1 MQFIKPQ
8 QYTYDMLCE
17 IEAEQEEKK
26 TGFAPLRELLCD
38 AVIIV
43 EYAAILIFA
52 LIVTYSR
59 FKEGFFIIDTSS
71 KFSAVNI
78 LFMCIYPVLIFWVLR
93 ICPWITNKFFIKAG
107 FLSKEKHTYAS
118 DDWLTLK
125 ASLRTAERCIKI
137 MTESETEPEITRAE
151 DHIKV
156 KYKENG
162 YTKKEKLFFEK
173 YTDKICKDNLLDF
186 SVLDDAISQFLGEKG
201 IDVKDEK

>member
-1 MQFIKPQ
+1 MQFTKPQ

-17 IEAEQEEKK
+17 IEAKQEEKK
-26 TGFAPLRELLCD
+26 AGFAPLRELLCV
-38 AVIIV
+38 AVISV

-52 LIVTYSR
+52 LIATYSR

-71 KFSAVNI
+71 TFSAVNI
-78 LFMCIYPVLIFWVLR
+78 FFMCIYPVLIFFVMR
-93 ICPWITNKFFIKAG
+93 ICPWMTHKFFIKAG
-107 FLSKEKHTYAS
+107 FLSKEKDAFAS

-137 MTESETEPEITRAE
+137 MTESETEPEITKA
-151 DHIKV
+151 DGYIKI

-162 YTKKEKLFFEK
+162 YTKKEKLFFDK
-173 YTDKICKDNLLDF
+173 YTGKICKDNLLDF
-186 SVLDDAISQFLGEKG
+186 SVLDDAISQFFREKG

>member
-17 IEAEQEEKK
+17 LEAKQEEKK
-26 TGFAPLRELLCD
+26 KTGFEPLCYV
-38 AVIIV
+38 VIIV
-43 EYAAILIFA
+43 EYAAILVFA
-52 LIVTYSR
+52 LIEAYIR
-59 FKEGFFIIDTSS
+59 FKEVFIIDTSS
-71 KFSAVNI
+71 KFSAANI
-78 LFMCIYPVLIFWVLR
+78 LFLCIYPVLIFFVLR
-93 ICPWITNKFFIKAG
+93 ICPWTTHKFFIKAG
-107 FLSKEKHTYAS
+107 FLSKEKDAFAS

-137 MTESETEPEITRAE
+137 MTESETEPEITKAE

-173 YTDKICKDNLLDF
+173 YTGKICKDNLLDF
-186 SVLDDAISQFLGEKG
+186 SVLDDAVSHFFREKG

>member
-17 IEAEQEEKK
+17 LEAKQEEKK
-26 TGFAPLRELLCD
+26 KTGFEPLCYV
-38 AVIIV
+38 VIIV
-43 EYAAILIFA
+43 EYAAILVFA
-52 LIVTYSR
+52 LIEAYIR
-59 FKEGFFIIDTSS
+59 FKEVFIIDTSS
-71 KFSAVNI
+71 KFSAANI
-78 LFMCIYPVLIFWVLR
+78 LFLCIYPVSLFFVLR
-93 ICPWITNKFFIKAG
+93 ICPWITHKFFIQVG
-107 FLSKEKHTYAS
+107 FLSKEKDTFAS

-137 MTESETEPEITRAE
+137 MTESETEPEITKAE

-173 YTDKICKDNLLDF
+173 YTGKICKDNLLDF
-186 SVLDDAISQFLGEKG
+186 SVLDDAVSHFFREKG

>member
-8 QYTYDMLCE
+8 QYTYEMLCE
-17 IEAEQEEKK
+17 IEAKQEEKK
-26 TGFAPLRELLCD
+26 AGYDPLIELLCV
-38 AVIIV
+38 AVISV

-52 LIVTYSR
+52 LIATYSR

-71 KFSAVNI
+71 TFSAVNMF
-78 LFMCIYPVLIFWVLR
+78 FMCIYPVLTFLFLR
-93 ICPWITNKFFIKAG
+93 ICPWLTHNFFIKAG
-107 FLSKEKHTYAS
+107 FLSKEKDAFAS

-137 MTESETEPEITRAE
+137 MTESETEPEITKAE
-151 DHIKV
+151 DHIKI

-173 YTDKICKDNLLDF
+173 YADKICKDNLLDF
-186 SVLDDAISQFLGEKG
+186 SVLDDAISQFFREKG

>member
-17 IEAEQEEKK
+17 IEAKQEEKK
-26 TGFAPLRELLCD
+26 KTGFEPLCY

-52 LIVTYSR
+52 LIEAYIR
-59 FKEGFFIIDTSS
+59 YKEADTSS

-78 LFMCIYPVLIFWVLR
+78 LFLCIYPVLIFYVLR
-93 ICPWITNKFFIKAG
+93 IGPWITHKFFIKAG
-107 FLSKEKHTYAS
+107 FLSKEKDAFAS

-125 ASLRTAERCIKI
+125 TSLRNAERCTKI
-137 MTESETEPEITRAE
+137 LTECENEPEITKA
-151 DHIKV
+151 DGHIKV

-173 YTDKICKDNLLDF
+173 YTGKICKDNLLDF
-186 SVLDDAISQFLGEKG
+186 SVLDDAVSHFFREKG

>member
-1 MQFIKPQ
+1 MQFTKPQ

-17 IEAEQEEKK
+17 IEAKQEEKK
-26 TGFAPLRELLCD
+26 AGFAPLRELLCV
-38 AVIIV
+38 AVISV

-52 LIVTYSR
+52 LIATYSR

-71 KFSAVNI
+71 TFSAVNI
-78 LFMCIYPVLIFWVLR
+78 FFMCIYPVLIFFVMR
-93 ICPWITNKFFIKAG
+93 ICPWITYKFFIRKG
-107 FLSKEKHTYAS
+107 FLSKEKDAFAS

-137 MTESETEPEITRAE
+137 MTESETEPEITKAQ

-173 YTDKICKDNLLDF
+173 YTGKICKDNLLDF
-186 SVLDDAISQFLGEKG
+186 SVLDDAISQFFREKG

>member
-1 MQFIKPQ
+1 MQFTKPQ

-17 IEAEQEEKK
+17 IEAKQEEKK
-26 TGFAPLRELLCD
+26 AGFAPLIELLCA

-43 EYAAILIFA
+43 EYASILIFA
-52 LIVTYSR
+52 LIATYSR

-71 KFSAVNI
+71 TFSAVNI
-78 LFMCIYPVLIFWVLR
+78 FFMCIYPVLIFFVMR
-93 ICPWITNKFFIKAG
+93 ICPWITYKFFIKEG
-107 FLSKEKHTYAS
+107 FLSKEKDAFAS

-137 MTESETEPEITRAE
+137 MTESGTEPEITKA
-151 DHIKV
+151 DGYIKI
-156 KYKENG
+156 KYTENG

-173 YTDKICKDNLLDF
+173 YTGKICKDNLLDF
-186 SVLDDAISQFLGEKG
+186 SVLDDAISQFFREKG

>member
-17 IEAEQEEKK
+17 IEAKQEEKK
-26 TGFAPLRELLCD
+26 AGFDPLIELLCV
-38 AVIIV
+38 AVIGV
-43 EYAAILIFA
+43 EYAAILVFA
-52 LIVTYSR
+52 LIATYSR

-71 KFSAVNI
+71 TFSAVNMF
-78 LFMCIYPVLIFWVLR
+78 FMCIYPVLTFLFLR
-93 ICPWITNKFFIKAG
+93 ICPWLTHKFFIKAG
-107 FLSKEKHTYAS
+107 FLSKEKDAFAS

-137 MTESETEPEITRAE
+137 MTESETEPEITKAE

-173 YTDKICKDNLLDF
+173 YADKICKDNLLDF
-186 SVLDDAISQFLGEKG
+186 SVLDDAISQFFREKG

>member
-17 IEAEQEEKK
+17 IEAEQKK
-26 TGFAPLRELLCD
+26 TGFELLLELLCD
-38 AVIIV
+38 AVIII
-43 EYAAILIFA
+43 EYASILVFA
-52 LIVTYSR
+52 LIEANIR

-78 LFMCIYPVLIFWVLR
+78 LFMCIYPVLIFYVLR
-93 ICPWITNKFFIKAG
+93 ICPWITHKFFIKAG
-107 FLSKEKHTYAS
+107 FLSKEKDDFAS

-125 ASLRTAERCIKI
+125 TSLRNAERCIKI
-137 MTESETEPEITRAE
+137 LTECENEPEITKTE

-173 YTDKICKDNLLDF
+173 YTGKICKDNLLDF
-186 SVLDDAISQFLGEKG
+186 SVLDDAISQFFREKG
-201 IDVKDEK
+201 IVKDEK

>member
-17 IEAEQEEKK
+17 IEAKQEEKK
-26 TGFAPLRELLCD
+26 AGFAPLIELLCA

-43 EYAAILIFA
+43 EYASILIFA

-71 KFSAVNI
+71 TFSAVNMFF
-78 LFMCIYPVLIFWVLR
+78 LCIYPVLIFFVLR
-93 ICPWITNKFFIKAG
+93 ICPWLTHKFFIKAG
-107 FLSKEKHTYAS
+107 FLSKEKDAFAS

-125 ASLRTAERCIKI
+125 TSLRNAECCIKI
-137 MTESETEPEITRAE
+137 LTECENEPEITKAE

-156 KYKENG
+156 KYTENG
-162 YTKKEKLFFEK
+162 YTKKEKLFFDK
-173 YTDKICKDNLLDF
+173 YTSKICKDNLLDF
-186 SVLDDAISQFLGEKG
+186 SVLDDAISHFFGEKG

>member
-8 QYTYDMLCE
+8 QYTYDMLCK

-26 TGFAPLRELLCD
+26 AGFDPLRELLCD

-43 EYAAILIFA
+43 EYAAILIFV
-52 LIVTYSR
+52 LIVTYIR

-78 LFMCIYPVLIFWVLR
+78 FFMCIYPVLIFFVLR
-93 ICPWITNKFFIKAG
+93 ICPWTTHKFFIKAG
-107 FLSKEKHTYAS
+107 FLSKEKDAFAS

-125 ASLRTAERCIKI
+125 TSLRNAECCIKI
-137 MTESETEPEITRAE
+137 LTECENEPEIIKA
-151 DHIKV
+151 DGHIKI
-156 KYKENG
+156 KYTENG
-162 YTKKEKLFFEK
+162 YTKKEKLFFDK
-173 YTDKICKDNLLDF
+173 YTGKICKDNLLDF
-186 SVLDDAISQFLGEKG
+186 SVLDDAISQFFREKG

>member
-1 MQFIKPQ
+1 MQFTKPQ
-8 QYTYDMLCE
+8 QYTYEMLCE
-17 IEAEQEEKK
+17 IEAKQEEKK
-26 TGFAPLRELLCD
+26 AGYDPLIELLCV
-38 AVIIV
+38 AVISV

-52 LIVTYSR
+52 LIATYSR

-71 KFSAVNI
+71 TFSAVNMF
-78 LFMCIYPVLIFWVLR
+78 FMCIYPVLTFLFLR
-93 ICPWITNKFFIKAG
+93 ICPWLTHKFFIKAG
-107 FLSKEKHTYAS
+107 FLSKEKDAFAG

-137 MTESETEPEITRAE
+137 MTESETEPEITKAE

-173 YTDKICKDNLLDF
+173 YTGKICKDNLLDF
-186 SVLDDAISQFLGEKG
+186 SVLDYSISQFFREKG

>member
-17 IEAEQEEKK
+17 IEAKQEEKK
-26 TGFAPLRELLCD
+26 AGFAPLRELLCD

-43 EYAAILIFA
+43 EYAAILIFV
-52 LIVTYSR
+52 LIVTYIR

-78 LFMCIYPVLIFWVLR
+78 FFMCIYPVLIFFVLR
-93 ICPWITNKFFIKAG
+93 ICPWTTHKFFIKAG
-107 FLSKEKHTYAS
+107 FLSKEKDAFAS

-137 MTESETEPEITRAE
+137 MTESETEPEITKAE

-162 YTKKEKLFFEK
+162 YTKKEKLFFEN
-173 YTDKICKDNLLDF
+173 YTSKICKDNLLDF
-186 SVLDDAISQFLGEKG
+186 SVLDDAISHFFGEKG